1 MSNRYE
7 QSLKEQAARIRRE
20 LAGEKETKPVERPK
34 KEEREDRFVLTDVP
48 SPIYGFQRPKKQR
61 SIQEEG
67 ISDESEVE
75 VSSELK
81 EEKTEESLVD
91 ATDET
96 NETSEIETMEQTDS
110 TEADA
115 GLVPTT
121 DSYLLVP
128 EPILEQVPEERV
140 EEMQPEI
147 VHVVATEENE
157 VRLEESTDETDET
170 SEIETMEQTDS
181 TEADAGLVPTTDSD
195 LLVPEPVIEQVPE
208 NRVEE
213 IQPEIVHVAATEENE
228 LRLEEATDVQENVL
242 LTSPLLES
250 ESRDSAQSAEPVEIG
265 QAEPQHMEED
275 RESEPVFQTTDENA
289 ANVSLTTIE
298 ETPEKPAEETVISQ
312 ADQMSIKKPVGPP
325 VNVVMTTKDLMAMYR
340 ARREQNNLHGKK

>member
-61 SIQEEG
+61 SIHEEG

-81 EEKTEESLVD
+81 EEKTKESLAD

-121 DSYLLVP
+121 DSDLLVP
-128 EPILEQVPEERV
+128 EPIIEQVPEDRA
-140 EEMQPEI
+140 EETQPEI
-147 VHVVATEENE
+147 LHVVATEENE
-157 VRLEESTDETDET
+157 VRLEEATDETNET

-195 LLVPEPVIEQVPE
+195 LLVPEPIIEQVPE
-208 NRVEE
+208 DRAEE
-213 IQPEIVHVAATEENE
+213 MQPEILHVVATEENE
-228 LRLEEATDVQENVL
+228 V
-242 LTSPLLES
+242 
-250 ESRDSAQSAEPVEIG
+250 
-265 QAEPQHMEED
+265 
-275 RESEPVFQTTDENA
+275 RESETAFQVTDENA
-289 ANVSLTTIE
+289 ANISVTTIE
-298 ETPEKPAEETVISQ
+298 ETVTPQ
-312 ADQMSIKKPVGPP
+312 ADQVSIKKPIGPP